1 MAKKVLGKGLAALIP
16 EKETRPPAP
25 DSGILAGPKDSV
37 HTLKG
42 TSTQKAGTS
51 RSERIVYLKIEEIA
65 PNKYQP
71 RENFDSS
78 KLEELVSSIR
88 EKGVVQPILVR
99 RAGEKYELIAGERRL
114 RAVKSLG
121 VNEIP
126 AIIKHA
132 EDLDSLELS
141 LIENIQRENL
151 NPIEEAHAY
160 QRLIDEFGFTQ
171 EETAGAVGKDRTS
184 VANIL
189 RLLKLPQK
197 IQEALKRNEI
207 SMGHGRA
214 LLGLEN
220 SAAQM
225 EACKRIIAK
234 GLSVREAENLVRQRR
249 LSRANILRG
258 TGKTSIAAQKRDYE
272 LTTMEEELQHILGTR
287 VRIFKGKKRGKIEI
301 EYYSDVDLER
311 IIDKIR

>member
-16 EKETRPPAP
+16 EKETRSPAP
-25 DSGILAGPKDSV
+25 DSGILAKPKDSV
-37 HTLKG
+37 LTLKG
-42 TSTQKAGTS
+42 TSSG
-51 RSERIVYLKIEEIA
+51 ERIVYLKTDEIT

-71 RENFDSS
+71 RERFDSS
-78 KLEELVSSIR
+78 KLGELVSSIR

-121 VNEIP
+121 MDKIP

-141 LIENIQRENL
+141 LIENIQREDL

-160 QRLIDEFGFTQ
+160 QKLIDEFGFTQ
-171 EETAGAVGKDRTS
+171 EETAEAVGKDRTS

-189 RLLKLPQK
+189 RLLNLPQK
-197 IQEALKRNEI
+197 IQEALKKGEL

-214 LLGLEN
+214 LLGLET

-225 EACKRIIAK
+225 EACKKIIAK

-249 LSRANILRG
+249 LSRTKQA
-258 TGKTSIAAQKRDYE
+258 SIVAQKRDYE
-272 LTTMEEELQHILGTR
+272 LTAIEEELQHILGTK
-287 VRIFKGKKRGKIEI
+287 VKILKGKKHGKVEI
-301 EYYSDVDLER
+301 EYYSDSDLER
-311 IIDKIR
+311 IISKIRKE